1 MNNMFKRL
9 IVLVSAFLLVVLGAV
24 FNIPSAF
31 ASPDVDYLQTCL
43 KEENSSLDVLVLM
56 DSSRSLRKEDPKID
70 EKGYKNKGGASDP
83 EQLRGPLLK
92 SSLKLLFELANESDH
107 DFRVNLKN
115 FGDNSGDL
123 ANLKKNWVDWKVID
137 QSNADSAL
145 DDFVQR
151 ALYDDS
157 KGTQWGAGLTSA
169 KDAFNQRLNTA
180 TDAEQKSCPV
190 MIWITDGAPSD
201 RTGSS
206 GQDICQSNFQYSLDW
221 FRSNNILVLG
231 GLLNPQGDKQAREF
245 GPIVDGSR
253 CDSIPEN
260 WTQGTVIEATDVNA
274 LAWQFVALVAG
285 IKNLVDLSVS
295 NGKFYVDKGTSHIEV
310 FIKGTGQ
317 SWKIIDA
324 SGNEVCSSTRNDPQC
339 KVKSDDEIGITTI
352 VISPSDPKS
361 VQGSWTVVT
370 PGDAGSIQVYGGI
383 SVDVNAARLNVD
395 PSTQEVSEGKEAKFK
410 VSLVNA
416 DGTPFDMTGFSSIV
430 ICAELTSTQERS
442 CKSGSTSAELVLRP
456 TTQDSSVPI
465 TAIVTSAQG
474 GDRRYNVSAVV
485 KVVVSPSGLL
495 PTLVCDG
502 GKEGDSCQA
511 KNLKNKSDKSTNN
524 LTVVAPT
531 KPGAVNGQIYLKDFK
546 ITRDDIAAR
555 GDGNF
560 TFRILNQNGQEVSWG
575 NKSALFAPGDELTLE
590 ISTSKSGESDISGVI
605 RYVAVVD
612 GKEVLRQLNVNFV
625 MGDVDNPRAKLLFV
639 LLAYLLTVG
648 IPYLYLLISARKRAV
663 LNPPFGEFSF
673 LAFPFTTTADW
684 KIVRA
689 GSSAEGGVQEIS
701 HREFAKVEL
710 PEGSTSVQIENATI
724 EIVPPKWNPFAQT
737 TTSVKLPGNMIFT
750 TSHDDGIKPDS
761 YKFTP
766 SLIGEAIVYFSPTT
780 NLDPVTKTTFTSGAE
795 ASSTD
800 LWASNSGPGS
810 AEESVQAEG
819 PLNGRIIMISQTDGN
834 RKKAVEDIIGRLA
847 ATSKALALET
857 KILEMRKESFEASQ
871 KKEQEETPPGQG
883 TEEPSII
890 ETAVVEGLEN
900 GTPGLWGE
908 TKPASKN
915 LWSDDDGSSGS
926 STRGPWN

>member
-1 MNNMFKRL
+1 MNARRKR
-9 IVLVSAFLLVVLGAV
+9 VVVSFTAFSLLVLGSV

-31 ASPDVDYLQTCL
+31 ASPDVDHLQTCL

-56 DSSRSLRKEDPKID
+56 DSSRSLRKEDPSID
-70 EKGYKNKGGASDP
+70 EKGYKNNAGASDP
-83 EQLRGPLLK
+83 EQVRGPLLK
-92 SSLKLLFELANESDH
+92 SSLKLLFELASESNH
-107 DFRVNLKN
+107 EFRVNLKN
-115 FGDNSGDL
+115 FGDNSRDL
-123 ANLKKNWVDWKVID
+123 VNLKKNWVDWKVID
-137 QSNADSAL
+137 KSNANSAI
-145 DDFVQR
+145 DDFVQS

-157 KGTQWGAGLTSA
+157 KGTEWGAGLTSA
-169 KDAFNQRLNTA
+169 RDAFNQRLNSA
-180 TDAEQKSCPV
+180 TDIEQKSCPV

-201 RTGSS
+201 RRGNS

-285 IKNLVDLSVS
+285 IKNLVDLSAS

-317 SWKIIDA
+317 SWKILDA
-324 SGNEVCSSTRNDPQC
+324 SGKEICSSTKTDSQC
-339 KVKSDDEIGITTI
+339 NVKSDADIGITTI

-383 SVDVNAARLNVD
+383 SVDVNASRLNVD
-395 PSTQEVSEGKEAKFK
+395 PPTQEVSEGKEAKFK

-442 CKSGSTSAELVLRP
+442 CKSGSTSAELALRP
-456 TTQDSSVPI
+456 TTQDSSIPI

-511 KNLKNKSDKSTNN
+511 ANLKNKSDKSSNN
-524 LTVVAPT
+524 LVVVAPT
-531 KPGAVNGQIYLKDFK
+531 QPGAANGQIYLKDFK
-546 ITRDDIAAR
+546 IIRDDIAER

-560 TFRILNQNGQEVSWG
+560 KFTILNQNGQEVSWG
-575 NKSALFAPGDELTLE
+575 NKSALFTPGDELTLE
-590 ISTSKSGESDISGVI
+590 ISTSKSGESKISGVI

-612 GKEVLRQLNVNFV
+612 GKEVLRQLNVNF
-625 MGDVDNPRAKLLFV
+625 DVGEATNLWAKILFV

-648 IPYLYLLISARKRAV
+648 IPYLYLLLSARKRAV

-673 LAFPFTTTADW
+673 LAFPFTTSPDW

-689 GSSAEGGVQEIS
+689 GSSAEGGVPEIS

-750 TSHDDGIKPDS
+750 TSHDDGIKADS

-766 SLIGEAIVYFSPTT
+766 SLIGEAIVYFSPAT
-780 NLDPVTKTTFTSGAE
+780 NIEPVTKTTFTSGAE

-800 LWASNSGPGS
+800 LWASSSGPGS
-810 AEESVQAEG
+810 AEELMQAEG
-819 PLNGRIIMISQTDGN
+819 PLTGRIILISQTDGN
-834 RKKAVEDIIGRLA
+834 RKKAVQDIIGRLA
-847 ATSKALALET
+847 ATVKALELEA
-857 KILEMRKESFEASQ
+857 KILELRKARFEASQ
-871 KKEQEETPPGQG
+871 KKEETKTPPGKG
-883 TEEPSII
+883 TGETSII
-890 ETAVVEGLEN
+890 ETAVAEDLEKDPN
-900 GTPGLWGE
+900 GLWGE
-908 TKPASKN
+908 TKPTSKN
-915 LWSDDDGSSGS
+915 LWSDEDGSSGS
-926 STRGPWN
+926 NNRGPWN